1 MFTKYDLFFKYAK
14 QKNSIL
20 TTNKLFTK
28 CPKPLFQSE
37 GNCEAIDANENDFHT
52 KNIFTRKLLHLVSFW
67 KWEFLE
73 LENGKSA
80 NLPSWDAPGASSRV
94 SSSRESNAWQHSEI
108 FRESYVYRSFFG
120 DLVVNGVLKKK
131 KERKFMYPSKQNYDD
146 SRSFFKVST
155 FLESII

>member
-1 MFTKYDLFFKYAK
+1 MFTKYHLFFKYAK

-52 KNIFTRKLLHLVSFW
+52 KNIFTRKFLHLVSFW

-73 LENGKSA
+73 LENGKLA
-80 NLPSWDAPGASSRV
+80 NLPGQDAPGASSRV
-94 SSSRESNAWQHSEI
+94 SSSRERNAWQHSEI
-108 FRESYVYRSFFG
+108 FR
-120 DLVVNGVLKKK
+120 VLCLLKLFWWFSGQQCTEK
-131 KERKFMYPSKQNYDD
+131 KEKENSWTWVNKIMTIA
-146 SRSFFKVST
+146 VL
-155 FLESII
+155 FLKSSLF